1 MADKA
6 VKKIEFKPYFL
17 ADEELRNTIESLFY
31 AYRDFT
37 GIADAIL
44 KEFGFGRAHHRVIYF
59 VGAYPS
65 ITVTELLDI
74 LKITKQS
81 LSRVLSVLILEDF
94 IIQRKQN
101 ADRRRRHL
109 FLSKKGVELA
119 GHASKARAPP
129 DIVPRHHCNHAD
141 GQAQWHDRFREQ
153 LPIQNS
159 RHHENRHRSER
170 QHLPRIRPIQQDPD
184 NMQKHPPN

>member
-6 VKKIEFKPYFL
+6 VKKIESKPYFL

-94 IIQRKQN
+94 IIQRKQI

-109 FLSKKGVELA
+109 FLSKKGVELEYKLTKCQSHWIGGAYLEA
-119 GHASKARAPP
+119 GPNAVKGFEAVLRGIINK
-129 DIVPRHHCNHAD
+129 D
-141 GQAQWHDRFREQ
+141 DRKKIKLSFN
-153 LPIQNS
+153 LPS
-159 RHHENRHRSER
+159 VA
-170 QHLPRIRPIQQDPD
+170 
-184 NMQKHPPN
+184 K